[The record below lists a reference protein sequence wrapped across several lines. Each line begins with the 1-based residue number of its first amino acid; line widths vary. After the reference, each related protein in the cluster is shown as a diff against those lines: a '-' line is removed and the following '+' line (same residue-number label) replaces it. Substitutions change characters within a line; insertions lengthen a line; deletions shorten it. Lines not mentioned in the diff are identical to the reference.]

1 MHVLVLRWRGAL
13 GWMHRRRR
21 LLGASRSKLPANGM
35 PCPGPSCLQMVCHA
49 PGPSCLQKQ
58 LLPAA
63 TNLHPPLQ
71 SLPCVKC
78 GLTILGNPVGSS
90 SVISSDIVGHRPFR
104 GCWQVTR
111 LSPKR
116 LKNPTRVMV
125 SWPWLS
131 SLSAL
136 AQTHANAIFLLDS

>member
-21 LLGASRSKLPANGM
+21 LLRASRSKLPANGM
-35 PCPGPSCLQMVCHA
+35 PWT
-49 PGPSCLQKQ
+49 K
-58 LLPAA
+58 LPANSMPCWTKLPAKA
-63 TNLHPPLQ
+63 TSSCCHQPAPTLAVIALCAV
-71 SLPCVKC
+71 S
-78 GLTILGNPVGSS
+78 TILGNPVGSS